1 MRRRPFLHS
10 MHGREGN
17 PVSLFPFLA
26 VLICTMGTLILLLV
40 VLVRQIRL
48 QVEHRRVA
56 QEATAELPSPA
67 QLAQLREDLIW
78 QQEQIRAARQAT
90 QEQLNVARALLGH
103 SEESIRRLRAELA
116 ALQNKLQSLGHSDPD
131 AEAESL
137 REQVRETEREIA
149 ELERQLAERGKPT
162 PQTVSY
168 AVVPY
173 LGKHGTARR
182 PIYLECRGD
191 AIVLQPEGVEFVL
204 SDFLGPLGP
213 GNPLDAALRA
223 AREFL
228 VRSGQVDPTRD
239 GDTYPLLLVRP
250 DGIEAFYAARAA
262 LTSWG
267 TEFGYELIEA
277 DWTIA
282 YPPPQ
287 PQLAAAV
294 REAVET
300 ARERQEFL
308 VRAAPG
314 RYGKG
319 APKYRLSPYIGGA
332 MRENDGGDDA
342 TEDGRSNAGSAGFSA
357 AADADDG
364 WPAGADPLPSDTDF
378 GPTGPIAATPH
389 PAVGNDFGGIPDDT
403 TGQSARGGRGTED
416 AAGGQEVAAGTPGG
430 LHSQREKPAFG
441 ASGGTYNSS
450 LQPGTSQT
458 SAERPAGG
466 SGGLGGDPDV
476 KPLAGSRGAGWAVP
490 DHERW
495 AIPVTRP
502 IRVECYADRIVLVP
516 EKGLG
521 HTRVFTFE
529 EGLESAVDRLAESVN
544 EYVKSW
550 GIAGNGMYWRPVL
563 TVRSAPDAAP
573 VFRSLRILLQDSGLE
588 IEAAGDR

>member
-1 MRRRPFLHS
+1 MTRRPFVHAIP
-10 MHGREGN
+10 GREGN

-40 VLVRQIRL
+40 VLVRQVRL
-48 QVEHRRVA
+48 QVEHRQA
-56 QEATAELPSPA
+56 LQETTTELLSPAELA
-67 QLAQLREDLIW
+67 RLREDLTW

-116 ALQNKLQSLGHSDPD
+116 SLQNKLQSLENSDPD
-131 AEAESL
+131 ADVESL
-137 REQVRETEREIA
+137 REQLRATEREIA
-149 ELERQLAERGKPT
+149 ALERQLAERGEPT

-182 PIYLECRGD
+182 PVYLECRGE
-191 AIVLQPEGVEFVL
+191 AIILQPEGIEFVL

-228 VRSGQVDPTRD
+228 VRSGQVDLARD

-277 DWTIA
+277 DWTLA
-282 YPPPQ
+282 FPPPQ

-294 REAVET
+294 REAVKT

-319 APKYRLSPYIGGA
+319 TPKYRLSPYIGGA
-332 MRENDGGDDA
+332 MRDGDGSDDETA
-342 TEDGRSNAGSAGFSA
+342 SGRSAGGSSGFASLTDMDDGSA
-357 AADADDG
+357 
-364 WPAGADPLPSDTDF
+364 AGADPLRSNTD
-378 GPTGPIAATPH
+378 PDPIAAAPH
-389 PAVGNDFGGIPDDT
+389 PAVASDLGGIPQGTAD
-403 TGQSARGGRGTED
+403 QFIRSSGGPQNLV
-416 AAGGQEVAAGTPGG
+416 GGQGTGTRNSNA
-430 LHSQREKPAFG
+430 LHSQRQTPAFG
-441 ASGGTYNSS
+441 ASDGTRNSRPPS
-450 LQPGTSQT
+450 GNSQIPFDGRLAH
-458 SAERPAGG
+458 SGG
-466 SGGLGGDPDV
+466 SGEPNV
-476 KPLAGSRGAGWAVP
+476 QPLAGSRGAGWAVP
-490 DHERW
+490 DHDRG

-516 EKGLG
+516 EKGLDQ
-521 HTRVFTFE
+521 TRVFTLQ
-529 EGLESAVDRLAESVN
+529 EGLVSAVDRLIESVN
-544 EYVKSW
+544 EYMKSW

-563 TVRSAPDAAP
+563 TVRTAPDAAP
-573 VFRSLRILLQDSGLE
+573 VFRRMQILLQDSGLE
-588 IEAAGDR
+588 IEPAGNP